1 MVKEKII
8 VWSDS
13 YEGIEARAEE
23 YAAEGYDYDNA
34 IDIARNNNIDDL
46 IGIRALA
53 EKAKCGRILCYGKLG
68 LWNGTAYGYKVFN
81 SLKEVFFSDCD
92 NIEWS
97 VEGDDLCGYGSHHD
111 GSNGYLYRE
120 ISCDDEDLDELC
132 EVIYESGRDEEKVKE
147 YLERYTKPLK
157 KTLEE
162 CHII

>member
-13 YEGIEARAEE
+13 YKGIEARAEE

-34 IDIARNNNIDDL
+34 IDIAVDNNVDDL

-53 EKAKCGRILCYGKLG
+53 KKAKCGRILCYGKLG

-81 SLKEVFFSDCD
+81 SLEDVFYSECD
-92 NIEWS
+92 TIEWF
-97 VEGDDLCGYGSHHD
+97 VDGDDLCGYGSHHD
-111 GSNGYLYRE
+111 GCNEYLYRE

-132 EVIYESGRDEEKVKE
+132 EVIYGYGKDAAKVKE
-147 YLERYTKPLK
+147 YLERYTRPLK
-157 KTLEE
+157 KILEE
-162 CHII
+162 SRII